1 MPSEELQRH
10 VGVGDNR
17 ASLLP
22 DCLADDAGALDVA
35 CLALAYS
42 EDVSDALDAVHVARC
57 VVCWL
62 AAAIEGVL
70 YSLVDYL
77 CELCYG
83 EVDNSNVL
91 VHIVLNL
98 FVWPQGQSRTAL
110 SSSARCFRC
119 QRQKSLLQILGFW
132 RGRSPSPLAYF
143 SKPTGPHGW
152 VISVILSLRPGTR
165 QDPLKNSSGLSRGP
179 LGLSATI
186 QHAVGFLWERRES
199 NPRSRLSLPCAACSP
214 IVAGRAP
221 PVKQTL
227 YCAQNTACSP
237 VHVYLVSFVV
247 AVVADL
253 SGSVASSAGR
263 L

>member
-1 MPSEELQRH
+1 MPSEELQCH
-10 VGVGDNR
+10 VCIGDDR

-35 CLALAYS
+35 RLSFAHS
-42 EDVSDALDAVHVARC
+42 EDVGDALDAVHVTRC

-83 EVDNSNVL
+83 EVDDASVL

-98 FVWPQGQSRTAL
+98 FVLVTREGLEPPSSSSRVIDVAVAVEGLFLLSYQVMCGEDRLL
-110 SSSARCFRC
+110 SSPDDYERC
-119 QRQKSLLQILGFW
+119 QVPRITAVVDW
-132 RGRSPSPLAYF
+132 R
-143 SKPTGPHGW
+143 
-152 VISVILSLRPGTR
+152 VILSLRPGTR
-165 QDPLKNSSGLSRGP
+165 QDPLKNSSGLLVPSVQIIAALCSLLSQGGGQGP
-179 LGLSATI
+179 
-186 QHAVGFLWERRES
+186 
-199 NPRSRLSLPCAACSP
+199 AC
-214 IVAGRAP
+214 
-221 PVKQTL
+221 QTNL
-227 YCAQNTACSP
+227 YTVLKTPACSP

-247 AVVADL
+247 AVVADF
-253 SGSVASSAGR
+253 SGSVASSAAG